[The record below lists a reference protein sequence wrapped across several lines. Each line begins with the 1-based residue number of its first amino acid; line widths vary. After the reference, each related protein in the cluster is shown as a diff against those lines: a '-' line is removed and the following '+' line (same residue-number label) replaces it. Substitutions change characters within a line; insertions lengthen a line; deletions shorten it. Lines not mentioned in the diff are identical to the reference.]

1 MSSHLRSVREA
12 MMKWTNLWDGSEPA
26 SLFMSKWLVFVDLP
40 RTWPHQI
47 DQLREPGKEGADYL
61 PYIKKTSSFVLIWPE
76 SQPRALYLHS
86 WSCSVELCW
95 PLRLSITAWLVHSST
110 VGKQTKCM
118 HEFHITCNWD
128 TEFVLVFIPSSSYVI
143 LSRPYASHARYL
155 LVSGGAAQGFNV
167 AAI

>member
-1 MSSHLRSVREA
+1 MFSHLRSVREA

-47 DQLREPGKEGADYL
+47 DQLRDPGKEGAEFL

-86 WSCSVELCW
+86 WSYSVELWW
-95 PLRLSITAWLVHSST
+95 PLRLNITAWLLHSST
-110 VGKQTKCM
+110 VGEQPQCT
-118 HEFHITCNWD
+118 HEFH
-128 TEFVLVFIPSSSYVI
+128 
-143 LSRPYASHARYL
+143 
-155 LVSGGAAQGFNV
+155 LVSNWYAVCARFHPQLLICHSIK
-167 AAI
+167 AIRVSCEVPFGVRWSYTRV